1 MTPPTENSKRP
12 EINKAAEKKTRH
24 VFDSTRAY
32 LESTVAEA
40 RVIENKTRYL
50 LVLTL
55 SASFG
60 LVGFLTV
67 TIGGGS
73 TSAFLVDLTWVGGTL
88 LLILAIAS
96 FILMWNLLP
105 QHKVHH
111 PGSELRSFAKKENNI
126 YSRPLWQTILV
137 ESRSHQRRINANAKL
152 NEQRGNRLKWVTY
165 AVIISLATALSGFLI
180 LLIFNLY
187 TQTAKLSTSTSL
199 LVEKIPHFLA

>member
-1 MTPPTENSKRP
+1 MTPPAENSKQP
-12 EINKAAEKKTRH
+12 EINKTVEKKARH

-55 SASFG
+55 SVSFG

-67 TIGGGS
+67 TIGGKS
-73 TSAFLVDLTWVGGTL
+73 TSTFLVDLTWVGGTL
-88 LLILAIAS
+88 LLILAIVS

-105 QHKVHH
+105 QHKVYH
-111 PGSELRSFAKKENNI
+111 PGSELRSFAKKNNI
-126 YSRPLWQTILV
+126 YSRPLWQTILI

-152 NEQRGNRLKWVTY
+152 NEQRGNRLKWSTY
-165 AVIISLATALSGFLI
+165 AVVVSLVAALCGFLI
-180 LLIFNLY
+180 LLICNLY
-187 TQTAKLSTSTSL
+187 TQAAKLSISTFL